1 MNRDYQ
7 RVSSSG
13 DHPGPYP
20 AYQGSPDQSQELADF
35 SYQAPPNEENVRS
48 SVQVTQHSSTSIFR
62 PGYSESAKI
71 VSKPRTGNRRKRWV
85 FHLISHLVTA
95 LWLAPIASL
104 LYLNFNRHIIGA
116 SVWCPHNN
124 CSAGVFDED
133 PNNYIQRANQLDRED
148 HNALGALQFVAKGLE
163 IWFMLVASALIYD
176 VAMVFARRGG
186 GLPLGYML
194 THLEFGDIRNLFNWS
209 MWTSPIPHADSAS
222 ARQRSRTM
230 TLYLFAV
237 LAAFLT
243 LLANLMGPA
252 TAVLVL
258 PTLQWIDTPRQP
270 DQIFNGTG
278 AAAIP
283 SEDPLSFP
291 GGNISFPG
299 CNKENLALGMYSCN
313 AATFAPSLDAWAT
326 SAAANARQDSQFHN
340 DINLAVSQEASFD
353 FTLNV
358 SSELVVWVPN
368 RQVLVRLSRDW
379 DNLYNDV
386 VYGDAVYGDATSTIR
401 YNDSLT
407 TVLQRTGPTIGVNMT
422 IDNRGNWTVYEL
434 GENKLIECFGGWT
447 VDYETFY
454 TKCIQLGTDWHTVND
469 WSNFTLTNPI
479 PGQNNITV
487 YSMYSEK
494 SVYFNDA
501 DDFGSGI
508 SSCLGPNVTN
518 CDWDTIFDNDPPQDL
533 PQNLRDT
540 SKNVGITVY
549 SSHGPNNDVVWCE
562 QVAYL
567 SFATYQFDLTLS
579 SASLELYL
587 VQLNNIDKAPLDHP
601 PLHVSPRWLLAAW
614 SVDVGGTVN
623 GSRAMV
629 QGLARL
635 MPSLLTT
642 PATPT
647 DNYTEDR
654 WEFNY
659 LHMYAIGQ
667 AMSMVNYYFVD
678 TTEADPSVHPD
689 TDHPVLYRFGTL
701 RVWAYGLSGRTSR
714 LGVAVVL
721 AGSFC
726 ALLRLLLGFSVVRH
740 QHSPVEL
747 FMAALE
753 HQHQHE
759 FNGLHREKD
768 WAKVRYRMEMGHD
781 GRPTFHPDRVS

>member
-1 MNRDYQ
+1 MRPDYQ
-7 RVSSSG
+7 RLSSSG
-13 DHPGPYP
+13 DHPVPYP
-20 AYQGSPDQSQELADF
+20 AHQGSPDQSQELADF
-35 SYQAPPNEENVRS
+35 SYQAPPKEENVRP
-48 SVQVTQHSSTSIFR
+48 SVQMTQHSSTSIFP
-62 PGYSESAKI
+62 PGYSESEKI
-71 VSKPRTGNRRKRWV
+71 VSKPRTVDRRKRWV
-85 FHLISHLVTA
+85 LHLISHLVTA

-104 LYLNFNRHIIGA
+104 LYLNFKRYVIGA
-116 SVWCPHNN
+116 SVWCPQNK
-124 CSAGVFDED
+124 CSADLFDGD
-133 PNNYIQRANQLDRED
+133 QNNYIQRANQLDRDD

-163 IWFMLVASALIYD
+163 IWFMIVATALIYD
-176 VAMVFARRGG
+176 VAMVFARRGE

-209 MWTSPIPHADSAS
+209 MWTSPIPRANSAS

-258 PTLQWIDTPRQP
+258 PTLQWIDTPRQA

-278 AAAIP
+278 AAAKP
-283 SEDPLSFP
+283 SGDLLSYP

-299 CNKENLALGMYSCN
+299 CNEENLALGTYSCN

-326 SAAANARQDSQFHN
+326 SAAANVRQYSQFHEG
-340 DINLAVSQEASFD
+340 IRLGVSQEGAFN
-353 FTLNV
+353 FILNW
-358 SSELVVWVPN
+358 SSTELVWVPN
-368 RQVLVRLSRDW
+368 RQVLHWLSNDAEDLL
-379 DNLYNDV
+379 DN
-386 VYGDAVYGDATSTIR
+386 VYGDVR

-407 TVLQRTGPTIGVNMT
+407 TVLQRTGPSIGFIGN
-422 IDNRGNWTVYEL
+422 IDYTGNWTVYEL

-447 VDYETFY
+447 IDNQNFY
-454 TKCIQLGTDWHTVND
+454 TKCIQLGTDWNTVND
-469 WSNFTLTNPI
+469 WSNFTLANPI

-487 YSMYSEK
+487 YSMYSEN
-494 SVYFNDA
+494 SVYFNDT

-508 SSCLGPNVTN
+508 SSCLGRNVTN
-518 CDWDTIFDNDPPQDL
+518 CDWDTIFNQDPPQDL
-533 PQNLRDT
+533 RNT

-549 SSHGPNNDVVWCE
+549 SSHGPNHDVVWCE

-567 SFATYQFDLTLS
+567 GFANYQSDLALSFASFGLD
-579 SASLELYL
+579 L
-587 VQLNNIDKAPLDHP
+587 VQLNNISMAPLDNISMDPLDAP

-629 QGLARL
+629 QRLARL
-635 MPSLLTT
+635 IPGLLTT
-642 PATPT
+642 PATTNIT
-647 DNYTEDR
+647 DDQL
-654 WEFNY
+654 EFSL

-667 AMSMVNYYFVD
+667 AMSMVNYYFVNA
-678 TTEADPSVHPD
+678 TEADPSVHPD
-689 TDHPVLYRFGTL
+689 ADHPYLYRFSTL
-701 RVWAYGLSGRTSR
+701 RVWAFGLSGRTSR

-721 AGSFC
+721 AGSVC

-747 FMAALE
+747 FVAALE
-753 HQHQHE
+753 HQYQYE
-759 FNGLHREKD
+759 FDDLHHEKD
-768 WAKVRYRMEMGHD
+768 WAKVRYRISEMGHD
-781 GRPTFHPDRVS
+781 GLPTFHPNRVS